1 MEMENHVY
9 TDGNLCWLAG
19 ARSWILHELMFPPWS
34 SPPISPSHSS
44 SQYQKQTLGKVY
56 NSMMVVLVELV
67 QVWKKY
73 MTHSLLDRWHVN
85 FSMQKCIF
93 LFISIFYFPFHQT
106 RNDIISFLSC
116 VTLLWWLIGV
126 MSFAVFPIR
135 NAWWCRVLVSS
146 PRFNSQTFFL
156 WWWKNRDENFRG
168 IFDLCTTNIK
178 SLFTFNSPR
187 AGKQSWEL

>member
-19 ARSWILHELMFPPWS
+19 ARSWILHELMFPPCS

-73 MTHSLLDRWHVN
+73 MTHS
-85 FSMQKCIF
+85 
-93 LFISIFYFPFHQT
+93 
-106 RNDIISFLSC
+106 
-116 VTLLWWLIGV
+116 
-126 MSFAVFPIR
+126 
-135 NAWWCRVLVSS
+135 
-146 PRFNSQTFFL
+146 
-156 WWWKNRDENFRG
+156 
-168 IFDLCTTNIK
+168 
-178 SLFTFNSPR
+178 
-187 AGKQSWEL
+187 